1 MSLPQISKGL
11 VGKLEQMA
19 PKRLILL
26 AFMVSLLFTLL
37 LYFYLAKLENE
48 QQEKPPLTGVV
59 IAAVDIP
66 EKTVIKSE
74 MLKTVQLPR
83 ELSQPDT
90 VTDLSSVVGKTARIS
105 ILQGDPVTEKK
116 LFGDIRL
123 AGFTGSIP
131 ADKRAM
137 SIAITDT
144 TAISGFAQPG
154 DYVDVMLVT
163 DKAYPNTIS
172 GEMILQN
179 ILLLAINKSS
189 AATAGSKDG
198 KAEQMA
204 TATLAVDPAAAVRL
218 AVAQSQGMVYLVLR
232 PLQPKE
238 SFVLTTKL
246 LAQFGQAPEMPRP
259 AQADSAAPPVR
270 PAPEQE
276 APVQKRADGIL
287 VIRGSS
293 ANMVEVR

>member
-83 ELSQPDT
+83 ELSQPDA
-90 VTDLSSVVGKTARIS
+90 VSDLTSAVGKAARIS

-116 LFGDIRL
+116 LFGDIRQ

-137 SIAITDT
+137 SISITDT
-144 TAISGFAQPG
+144 TGISGFALPG

-163 DKAYPNTIS
+163 DKAYPNTIA

-189 AATAGSKDG
+189 AVTAGSKDG
-198 KAEQMA
+198 KAEQMV

-232 PLQPKE
+232 PLQPKD

-246 LAQFGQAPEMPRP
+246 LAQFGQAPELPRP
-259 AQADSAAPPVR
+259 AQADSAAPPAR

>member
-37 LYFYLAKLENE
+37 LYFYLAQLEHGR
-48 QQEKPPLTGVV
+48 QEKPPLAGVIV
-59 IAAVDIP
+59 AAVDIP

-74 MLKTVQLPR
+74 MLKTVQLPQ
-83 ELSQPDT
+83 ELSQPDA
-90 VTDLSSVVGKTARIS
+90 VQDLSSVVGKAARIS

-116 LFGDIRL
+116 LFGDIRQ

-131 ADKRAM
+131 VDKRAM

-144 TAISGFAQPG
+144 TGISGFAQPG

-189 AATAGSKDG
+189 AATTGSKDG
-198 KAEQMA
+198 KAEQMT

-218 AVAQSQGMVYLVLR
+218 AVAQSQGMVHLVLR

-246 LAQFGQAPEMPRP
+246 LAQFGQAPELPRP
-259 AQADSAAPPVR
+259 AQADSAAPTVR
-270 PAPEQE
+270 PEPEQE
-276 APVQKRADGIL
+276 APVKKRPDGIL